1 MKKIILTFILMLAV
15 FGCSSGSGNEEITL
29 VDQVTD
35 SEQIFTIED
44 FKQIGFKQSK
54 KYKVEDLPGATSAF
68 YGFIKNKLD
77 PKDDKI
83 DFEIRFYANHADAV
97 QMGTEPVV
105 NATGVDACVD
115 KYCALWKEDL
125 KQRVMLAELGVASF
139 HAGSGKVIPKYYN
152 YVIYGNMIIMCPGW
166 TEEDAMER
174 CSKTVF
180 ELVPS
185 LLLPTE

>member
-1 MKKIILTFILMLAV
+1 MMGFIISIIAIL
-15 FGCSSGSGNEEITL
+15 GCSSGSSNKELPLIEKI
-29 VDQVTD
+29 TD
-35 SEQIFTIED
+35 SDRIFSVED

-54 KYKVEDLPGATSAF
+54 KYKVDELPGATSAF

-77 PKDDKI
+77 PEDDKI
-83 DFEIRFYANHADAV
+83 DYEVRFYANHADAV
-97 QMGTEPVV
+97 QMGKEPVA

-152 YVIYGNMIIMCPGW
+152 YVIYGNMILLCPGW
-166 TEEDAMER
+166 NDEDAMER
-174 CSKTVF
+174 CSKTIHK
-180 ELVPS
+180 LTPAI
-185 LLLPTE
+185 P